1 MEDETATPAGVE
13 ALPLP
18 ERAVAYLGAQQR
30 LEHRLEL
37 PTP

>member
-1 MEDETATPAGVE
+1 MDDERAVPAGVE

-18 ERAVAYLGAQQR
+18 ERAAAYVAAQQR

-37 PTP
+37 LVP